1 MPVPPFL
8 QKTYEIISET
18 ANDEIC
24 GWGKE
29 NDSIFIKNVRLLG
42 DLTFLYHWR
51 NWLVICTAYISL
63 LIDWR
68 VCQSNPTEILQALQ
82 LCIVHQAATQGK
94 SWALL
99 MIRSMEIFWSS
110 IKKSPLAWSHF
121 SLLFFFGQYDFHKT
135 VHNPRHGE
143 FKHQYFLKG

>member
-42 DLTFLYHWR
+42 DLTFLYH
-51 NWLVICTAYISL
+51 
-63 LIDWR
+63 
-68 VCQSNPTEILQALQ
+68 
-82 LCIVHQAATQGK
+82 
-94 SWALL
+94 
-99 MIRSMEIFWSS
+99 
-110 IKKSPLAWSHF
+110 
-121 SLLFFFGQYDFHKT
+121 
-135 VHNPRHGE
+135 
-143 FKHQYFLKG
+143 